1 MARRTVIVT
10 GGVSGIG
17 AACGMH
23 FARAGWNVVASYLA
37 EECREGA
44 DAAVEAARQN
54 RASGAAVQANI
65 SLDRDCLALVAAADR
80 EYGRVDALVNA
91 AGMTRMVPLADL
103 DALSPEIFHEIY
115 AVNLIGPFLM
125 SRAAA
130 RLLKRSGDGAIVN
143 ISSLAARTGGGS
155 SIAYAASKG
164 ALNSLTCSLAR
175 ALAPEVRVNAVAP
188 ALVEGGFV
196 QRLDA
201 DLFEQR
207 RAAQI
212 DRAPLRRVGRP
223 ADIAETVYWLV
234 TGAPLMTGEV
244 LTADCGLHLNADS

>member
-10 GGVSGIG
+10 GGESGIG
-17 AACGMH
+17 AACAMH
-23 FARAGWNVVASYLA
+23 FALAGWNVASSYLA
-37 EECREGA
+37 EERREGA
-44 DAAVEAARQN
+44 DAAVAAAGQN
-54 RASGAAVQANI
+54 GGAGAAVRANI
-65 SLDRDCLALVAAADR
+65 AQDQDCVALVAAAER
-80 EYGRVDALVNA
+80 EFGRVDALVNA

-130 RLLKRSGDGAIVN
+130 RLLKRSGEGAIVN

-164 ALNSLTCSLAR
+164 ALNTLTCSLAR

-196 QRLDA
+196 QRLNS

-234 TGAPLMTGEV
+234 TGAPLMTGEI